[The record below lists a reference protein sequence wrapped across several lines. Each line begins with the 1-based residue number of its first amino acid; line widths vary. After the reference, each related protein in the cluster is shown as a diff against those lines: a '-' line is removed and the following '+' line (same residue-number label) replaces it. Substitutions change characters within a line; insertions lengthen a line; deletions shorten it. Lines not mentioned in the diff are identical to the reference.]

1 MKVAPFDGPRVTI
14 ASPRHVRDAGAVTGE
29 AYAADRLT
37 EDDDPY
43 MRELLDAERR
53 AAEAVLL
60 VATVA
65 RAAPGSPAPGPDDDD
80 ADDVVVGTITVA
92 PAGTS
97 YAEVAAPGEV
107 ELRMLAVAP
116 EARGRGTAEALV
128 RAALREA
135 VVRGARRVVLSSL
148 DEMLVAQ
155 RLYTRLG
162 FVRRPERDWSHAEV
176 HLRVWTWDPP
186 DAPGAAAE
194 VATWPPVRTV
204 VTPYGWRVGLSSGF
218 TRRANSALPPA
229 GAPLDGPPVAAGLDE
244 VEREYAAA
252 GQPAVVRVPAGRTVP
267 ELDAR
272 GYATV
277 SETDVQ
283 VRGLDGLPPAQV
295 PPGVGVRVATEPD
308 DAWLDAWLGV
318 KSAGTDTALARRLLT
333 GAPSDYLTAV
343 DAAGTVLGVIRA
355 ARVEDWVAL
364 SCLVVAPAARRLGLG
379 RALTLHALG
388 RARERGA
395 ARAFL
400 QVEAHNAAAARLYGA
415 LGFATADAYVY
426 RERPLG

>member
-1 MKVAPFDGPRVTI
+1 MKVAELDGPRVAV
-14 ASPRHVRDAGAVTGE
+14 ASPRQARDAGAITGE

-60 VATVA
+60 VATVPA
-65 RAAPGSPAPGPDDDD
+65 GGSGTSTGTGDEG
-80 ADDVVVGTITVA
+80 VVVGTITVA

-155 RLYTRLG
+155 RLYARLG
-162 FVRRPERDWSHAEV
+162 FERRPARDWSHEQV
-176 HLRVWTWDPP
+176 RLRVWVWEPP
-186 DAPGAAAE
+186 DAPGAPAE

-204 VTPYGWRVGLSSGF
+204 VTPHGWRVGLSSGF

-229 GAPLDGPPVAAGLDE
+229 GAALDGPLVAAGLDE
-244 VEREYAAA
+244 VERAYAEA
-252 GQPAVVRVPAGRTVP
+252 GQPSVVRVPAGRGVP

-272 GYATV
+272 GYVVV

-283 VRGLDGLPPAQV
+283 VRAIDGLPSASV
-295 PPGVGVRVATEPD
+295 PPGVRLDAASEPD
-308 DAWLDAWLGV
+308 DTWLAAWLGV
-318 KSAGTDTALARRLLT
+318 KGAGTDAALARRLLT
-333 GAPSDYLTAV
+333 GAPSEYLTAR
-343 DAAGTVLGVIRA
+343 DGAGAVLGVIRA
-355 ARVEDWVAL
+355 AHVEDWVGL
-364 SCLVVAPAARRLGLG
+364 SSLVVSPGARRLGLG
-379 RALTLHALG
+379 RALTLHALA
-388 RARERGA
+388 RAADRGA
-395 ARAFL
+395 TRAFL
-400 QVEAHNAAAARLYGA
+400 QVEVHNGAAARLYGA

>member
-1 MKVAPFDGPRVTI
+1 MKVAALDGPRVSV
-14 ASPRHVRDAGAVTGE
+14 ASPRQVRDAGAITGE

-43 MRELLDAERR
+43 MRELRDAERR

-60 VATVA
+60 VATVPGA
-65 RAAPGSPAPGPDDDD
+65 DGAADAGDDSEQGRG
-80 ADDVVVGTITVA
+80 VVVGTITLA

-155 RLYTRLG
+155 RLYARLG
-162 FVRRPERDWSHAEV
+162 FTRRPERDWSHEHV
-176 HLRVWTWDPP
+176 RLRVWVWEPP
-186 DAPGAAAE
+186 DAPGAPAE

-204 VTPYGWRVGLSSGF
+204 VTPHGWRVGLSSGF

-229 GAPLDGPPVAAGLDE
+229 GTGLDGPAVAAGLDE
-244 VEREYAAA
+244 VEAAYAQA
-252 GQPAVVRVPAGRTVP
+252 GLPAVVRVPAGRPVA

-272 GYATV
+272 GYAVV

-283 VRGLDGLPPAQV
+283 VRGIDGLPAAQV
-295 PPGVGVRVATEPD
+295 PSGVRLAGAAEPD
-308 DAWLDAWLGV
+308 DAWLRAWLGV

-333 GAPSDYLTAV
+333 GAPSDYLTAR
-343 DAAGTVLGVIRA
+343 DASGAVLGVIRA
-355 ARVEDWVAL
+355 ARVEDWVGL

-379 RALTLHALG
+379 RALTLHALES
-388 RARERGA
+388 AADRGA

-400 QVEAHNAAAARLYGA
+400 QVEVHNGAAARLYGA